1 MVKKVNVG
9 SKNPEKIEAV
19 KEILKEYSDLEDFKN
34 CEVIGIKTDS
44 LVSDQ
49 PKSMDE
55 TIQGAIN
62 RAKGCFLDCDYSF
75 GLESGL
81 MKVPETKTG
90 YKDFTCCAIFD
101 GKKIHLGLSSA
112 FEYPIKVTKMVFD
125 EGLDINQA
133 FFKMGLTE
141 NPNLG
146 SAEGAIGFLTK
157 GRILRRDYTKQAIYM
172 ALIHLEN
179 PRLY

>member
-1 MVKKVNVG
+1 MKINVG
-9 SKNPEKIEAV
+9 TKNIQKIDAV
-19 KEILKEYSDLEDFKN
+19 KETLKEYTDFKDS
-34 CEVIGIKTDS
+34 EVIGVKADS

-55 TIQGAIN
+55 TINGAIN
-62 RAKGCFLDCDYSF
+62 RAKNCFNYCDYSF
-75 GLESGL
+75 GIESGL

-90 YKDFTCCAIFD
+90 YMDFTCCAIFD
-101 GKKIHLGLSSA
+101 GEKIHLGLSSA
-112 FEYPIKVTKMVFD
+112 FEYPLQVTKMVFD
-125 EGLDINQA
+125 ENIDINEA
-133 FFKMGLTE
+133 FFKTGLTE

-146 SAEGAIGFLTK
+146 SAEGGIGFLTK

-179 PRLY
+179 PELYSK